1 MMFLPNPT
9 TIMTTLAGLGFLGQ
23 FTFLIQIPVI
33 LAKIFGFST
42 FKVRN
47 DNERVKAVIKILDKE
62 TYSSLS
68 IFEYGKEHPA
78 GVFIGWNCFGY
89 YTDNPRDSDVSTEI
103 TIFTSKSNFK
113 RILDNSVVPC
123 ESIMINNRPGGAPIK
138 QCSPVTIWN
147 RNGCYTHMYY
157 SDFKIDLSNIV
168 PLGDQRMVMDDIID
182 KYKESKRVTAFVQG
196 VTGSGKSTLG
206 LLIAKELKGSYCHD
220 FNPSEPGDSFKGF
233 LRDSRGDADISCPIV
248 IVMEEI
254 DTLIKNIHEG
264 SVQRHKNVTT
274 SVHNKASFNTFLDDM
289 VFHKN
294 VILILTSN
302 KKKEDID
309 TLDLSY
315 LREGRINAYYDMCR
329 QIVA

>member
-1 MMFLPNPT
+1 
-9 TIMTTLAGLGFLGQ
+9 
-23 FTFLIQIPVI
+23 
-33 LAKIFGFST
+33 
-42 FKVRN
+42 
-47 DNERVKAVIKILDKE
+47 
-62 TYSSLS
+62 
-68 IFEYGKEHPA
+68 
-78 GVFIGWNCFGY
+78 
-89 YTDNPRDSDVSTEI
+89 
-103 TIFTSKSNFK
+103 
-113 RILDNSVVPC
+113 
-123 ESIMINNRPGGAPIK
+123 
-138 QCSPVTIWN
+138 
-147 RNGCYTHMYY
+147 MYY
-157 SDFKIDLSNIV
+157 SDFKIDLSSIV

-182 KYKESKRVTAFVQG
+182 KYKETKRVTAFVQG

-233 LRDSRGDADISCPIV
+233 LRDSRGDSEIPSPIV

-289 VFHKN
+289 VFHRN

-309 TLDLSY
+309 ALDLSY
-315 LREGRINAYYDMCR
+315 LREGRVNAYYDMCR